1 MGRYDRDG
9 GQVPTTLFECAAFH
23 RTLKVHCPG
32 CGHEAIFHGA
42 ALWWLFHR
50 KHWSGHL
57 ADVAARLRC
66 TSCGRRGVPVRLSR
80 EAPTM
85 VHLPLPGEAEW
96 KRAVSRF
103 RS

>member
-1 MGRYDRDG
+1 MGRYDQDG

-23 RTLKVHCPG
+23 RTLKVHCPS
-32 CGHEAIFHGA
+32 CGREAIFHGA

-57 ADVAARLRC
+57 ADVPPRLRC

-85 VHLPLPGEAEW
+85 VHLPLPDKAEW